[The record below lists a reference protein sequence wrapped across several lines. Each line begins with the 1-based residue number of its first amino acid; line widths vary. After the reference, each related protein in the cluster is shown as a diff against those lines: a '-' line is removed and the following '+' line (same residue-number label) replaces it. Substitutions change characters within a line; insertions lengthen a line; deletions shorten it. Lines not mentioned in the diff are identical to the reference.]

1 MYDAQ
6 ACRVCR
12 VDDGHLPGTTGY
24 RRIVAALFVAGL
36 ATFALLY
43 STQALLPELSE
54 DFGVSTSASTLTLS
68 LTTLGL
74 GFALLVAGPAS
85 ELVGRTRLIH
95 GSLLASAVVALASAV
110 APTWSSML
118 VLRCLEGVALA
129 GL

>member
-36 ATFALLY
+36 ATFAMLY
-43 STQALLPELSE
+43 STQALLPELAD
-54 DFGVSTSASTLTLS
+54 DFGVSTAASTLTLS

-74 GFALLVAGPAS
+74 GLALLVAGPAS
-85 ELVGRTRLIH
+85 ELLGRTRLIH
-95 GSLLASAVVALASAV
+95 ASLAASAAV
-110 APTWSSML
+110 AVACAAAPT
-118 VLRCLEGVALA
+118 
-129 GL
+129 